1 MKKILI
7 LFVLVILVGC
17 TPTDTPGSE
26 APGTEKPEGIP
37 TEPAA
42 EDTVVTEVKVMMPVD
57 VFNPGGLLAVTL
69 EPEHSTL
76 VVLPA
81 RAVETMEVK
90 PGDVLAV
97 THAGIFLESYPLQFG
112 SVKEV
117 EKVREEPDQF
127 GLVMTVFDALA
138 EDSALLSGIAKIG
151 VDLSEADNL
160 TEAEKRALLW
170 QWESQREEEILPGTF
185 DELAEQGEIDK
196 ENLVWEEGV
205 LFSFAANAADAAKKE
220 LTYEAQM
227 WRSGTGAVGTKNAKA
242 VWENG
247 AWTRTGGEHYVSKQ

>member
-1 MKKILI
+1 M
-7 LFVLVILVGC
+7 
-17 TPTDTPGSE
+17 
-26 APGTEKPEGIP
+26 
-37 TEPAA
+37 
-42 EDTVVTEVKVMMPVD
+42 
-57 VFNPGGLLAVTL
+57 
-69 EPEHSTL
+69 
-76 VVLPA
+76 
-81 RAVETMEVK
+81 
-90 PGDVLAV
+90 
-97 THAGIFLESYPLQFG
+97 
-112 SVKEV
+112 

-205 LFSFAANAADAAKKE
+205 LFSFAANAADAAKKNSRMKRKCGARVRE
-220 LTYEAQM
+220 
-227 WRSGTGAVGTKNAKA
+227 RSGRKTRRPFGKTAPDAHGRGTLCFQTISMHPRFVALYEIRQK
-242 VWENG
+242 
-247 AWTRTGGEHYVSKQ
+247 